1 MEAAMEADIEPA
13 TVVLGSTS
21 AHTFTVLGLNAV
33 ASLTDMFG
41 IADPAHRSG
50 RAPRRLRGRS

>member
-1 MEAAMEADIEPA
+1 MEAAMEADIELA

-33 ASLTDMFG
+33 ASLIDMFG

-50 RAPRRLRGRS
+50 QAPGHARGRL